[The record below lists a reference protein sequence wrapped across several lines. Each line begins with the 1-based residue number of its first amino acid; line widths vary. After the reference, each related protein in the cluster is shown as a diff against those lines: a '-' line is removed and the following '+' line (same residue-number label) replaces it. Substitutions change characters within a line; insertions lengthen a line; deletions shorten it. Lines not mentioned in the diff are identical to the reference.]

1 MLIGQYIHTLD
12 PKKRLSLPAK
22 FRKEL
27 GKTVVVT
34 HGWDM
39 CLSVYSAKEWKK
51 TVETFT
57 NLSVG
62 QSDTR
67 KLTRFIVGNAS
78 EVDIDAAGRILIPD
92 TLKDMA
98 SFSEKVVVV
107 GLQDHVELWD
117 ETTWKSYQDTA
128 RERADAI
135 AEKLGESG
143 EL

>member
-1 MLIGQYIHTLD
+1 
-12 PKKRLSLPAK
+12 
-22 FRKEL
+22 
-27 GKTVVVT
+27 
-34 HGWDM
+34 
-39 CLSVYSAKEWKK
+39 
-51 TVETFT
+51 VETYT

-78 EVDIDAAGRILIPD
+78 EVDIDAAGRVLIPD
-92 TLKDMA
+92 ALKDLA
-98 SFSEKVVVV
+98 NFSEKVVVV

-117 ETTWKSYQDTA
+117 EATWKSYQDTA
-128 RERADAI
+128 RDRADAI